1 MENVKFV
8 IPSFQRARQ
17 IQEKT
22 LEFLDWQNILRK
34 DIYVFVRND
43 DPFLPLYE
51 SINGINLI
59 KTDVK
64 GIGNT
69 HNFITEYF
77 EEGQFIVEID
87 DDLEKI
93 IDNERRSIEDF
104 KGIVDEM
111 FTLMKN
117 NNISYG
123 GTYSVPNPMF
133 MSKCKQYT
141 YDLRYCL
148 GCLRFRFVRKD
159 IVLQTNYSEDFEN
172 CVKHFIRDGL
182 ILKNNWI
189 CPVTKNYKDGG
200 CDGDGRNVESEK
212 ADKEFL
218 ANNYPNHCKLFQRKN
233 GRWDLRLKEHK

>member
-1 MENVKFV
+1 MENIKFV

-77 EEGQFIVEID
+77 EEGSPIVEID
-87 DDLEKI
+87 DDLEK
-93 IDNERRSIEDF
+93 
-104 KGIVDEM
+104 
-111 FTLMKN
+111 
-117 NNISYG
+117 Y
-123 GTYSVPNPMF
+123 
-133 MSKCKQYT
+133 
-141 YDLRYCL
+141 
-148 GCLRFRFVRKD
+148 
-159 IVLQTNYSEDFEN
+159 
-172 CVKHFIRDGL
+172 
-182 ILKNNWI
+182 
-189 CPVTKNYKDGG
+189 
-200 CDGDGRNVESEK
+200 
-212 ADKEFL
+212 
-218 ANNYPNHCKLFQRKN
+218 
-233 GRWDLRLKEHK
+233 